1 MVFFVFEDV
10 PIEVFLSFNRMKQ
23 LTDSTKD
30 IVKSLAKSQLLQLS
44 EDETKVRRK
53 TKINWKIDSDGCT
66 IYVEGLPSKA
76 DHEWMKN
83 AFSSY
88 GNVVYVSLPKYS
100 GSKRIKQFGF
110 VEFECCGSVEKTL
123 KAFQKFGGVLSSEM
137 DPAGLQSVVS
147 FNLEQKEKAEG
158 VEGEEKDAAV
168 EEEEPPKKKLK
179 VDEGESE
186 EKAETEENE
195 GESAQESAQED
206 EKVDEGGKED
216 KKTHRR
222 KRHKAK
228 KKSSGERDTIFD
240 LKIMTKKEWKRLR
253 NKYLNLQR
261 EKFREAKI
269 ALQGGANCQRN
280 AQRSPTLT
288 ISSKSPGSMNFYGES
303 KPVANTGISM
313 EKGLIL
319 ELKLTEPLV
328 DVKDFKAELRQ
339 YDFVKYVD
347 VKEGTMAAYVR
358 VDSPEAA
365 EELQKR
371 YTDPERQAT
380 ILSGEAEAAYWQK
393 IAQDRD
399 AKIKK
404 VVKVEKPKRG
414 REKIKKKINQHIF
427 FGQDDDKE

>member
-1 MVFFVFEDV
+1 
-10 PIEVFLSFNRMKQ
+10 MKQ

-44 EDETKVRRK
+44 EDEKKVRRQ
-53 TKINWKIDSDGCT
+53 TKINWNMDSDGCT

-88 GNVVYVSLPKYS
+88 GNVVYVSLPKYT
-100 GSKRIKQFGF
+100 GTKRIKQFGF
-110 VEFECCGSVEKTL
+110 VEFDCAGSVEKTL

-137 DPAGLQSVVS
+137 DPAILQSVVS
-147 FNLEQKEKAEG
+147 FNREQQEKAEG
-158 VEGEEKDAAV
+158 AEEEEIEAAV
-168 EEEEPPKKKLK
+168 EEEEPPKKKIK

-186 EKAETEENE
+186 EKPEPEEIET
-195 GESAQESAQED
+195 ESAQESAQED
-206 EKVDEGGKED
+206 DKVDEGGKED
-216 KKTHRR
+216 KKPHRR
-222 KRHKAK
+222 KRNKAK
-228 KKSSGERDTIFD
+228 KKSSGERDSIFD

-269 ALQGGANCQRN
+269 ALQGGANGQRN

-288 ISSKSPGSMNFYGES
+288 ISKSPGSMNFYGES

-313 EKGLIL
+313 EKGLIV
-319 ELKLTEPLV
+319 EMKLAEPLV

-347 VKEGTMAAYVR
+347 VKEGSMSAYVR